1 MTATN
6 PKRLS
11 IILAEDHNMVAGGLQ
26 LLLEPEFEVLEV
38 VGNGIEA
45 VEVCRKR
52 RPDIVILDISLPQ
65 MNGLEALR
73 EIKKDL
79 SRARVVMRVVMLTG
93 MADVTVATEAFRL
106 GANGYVLKH
115 SAPTELLT
123 ALREVAQG
131 RTYITPRIANDV
143 LQRLM
148 APSSKNES
156 GPNLTARERQILQL
170 IAEGKSSKE
179 AGASLGVTPRTVEFH
194 KRNLMEK
201 TGLRSTA
208 ELARYAAEKGL
219 VSKVGNDL

>member
-1 MTATN
+1 MRATN
-6 PKRLS
+6 SKALS
-11 IILAEDHNMVAGGLQ
+11 IILAEDHSLVAGGLQ

-38 VGNGIEA
+38 VGDGIEA

-52 RPDIVILDISLPQ
+52 RPDIAILDVSLPQ
-65 MNGLEALR
+65 MNGIEALR
-73 EIKKDL
+73 EIKKEL
-79 SRARVVMRVVMLTG
+79 SRTRVVMLTG

-115 SAPTELLT
+115 SAPTELVT

-131 RTYITPRIANDV
+131 RTYITPRIANEV

-148 APSSKNES
+148 DPASKGDS
-156 GPNLTARERQILQL
+156 GPRLTARERQILQL

-179 AGASLGVTPRTVEFH
+179 AGASLGVTPRTIEFH

-201 TGLRSTA
+201 TGLHSTA
-208 ELARYAAEKGL
+208 ELARYAAEKGI
-219 VSKVGNDL
+219 VAKVAENL

>member
-6 PKRLS
+6 TKGLS
-11 IILAEDHNMVAGGLQ
+11 IILAEDHSLVAGGLQ

-52 RPDIVILDISLPQ
+52 RPDIAILDISLPQ

-79 SRARVVMRVVMLTG
+79 SRTRVVMLTG

-179 AGASLGVTPRTVEFH
+179 AGASLGVTPRTIEFH